1 MKIFID
7 SSAYIAYYNK
17 RDENHEKAKNFL
29 DKIKSKEISPIIF
42 YTSDYIFD
50 EVLTTIIALTG
61 RKDLAIKVGNAIFSS
76 KITKIIKV
84 DSKIFNEAWE
94 LFKKYKDKT
103 WSFTDC
109 TSFII
114 MKINNIKRAFT
125 FDEHY
130 KQAEYVTVP

>member
-50 EVLTTIIALTG
+50 EVLTTIITLTG
-61 RKDLAIKVGNAIFSS
+61 RKDLAIKVGNTILSS

-130 KQAEYVTVP
+130 KQAGYITIP

>member
-29 DKIKSKEISPIIF
+29 DKIRSKEISPIIF

-50 EVLTTIIALTG
+50 EVLTTIITLTG
-61 RKDLAIKVGNAIFSS
+61 RKDLAIKVGNAILSS

-130 KQAEYVTVP
+130 KQAGYVTVP

>member
-50 EVLTTIIALTG
+50 EVLTTIITLTG
-61 RKDLAIKVGNAIFSS
+61 RKDLAIKVGNAILSS

-130 KQAEYVTVP
+130 KQAGYVTVP

>member
-29 DKIKSKEISPIIF
+29 DKIRSKEISPIIF

-50 EVLTTIIALTG
+50 EVLTTIITLTG
-61 RKDLAIKVGNAIFSS
+61 RKDLAIKVGNTILSS

-103 WSFTDC
+103 WRFTDC

-130 KQAEYVTVP
+130 KQAGYITIP

>member
-61 RKDLAIKVGNAIFSS
+61 RKDLAIKVGNAILSS

-130 KQAEYVTVP
+130 KQVGYITIP

>member
-29 DKIKSKEISPIIF
+29 DKIRSKEISPIIF

-61 RKDLAIKVGNAIFSS
+61 RKDLAIKVGNTILSS

-130 KQAEYVTVP
+130 KQAGYITIP

>member
-29 DKIKSKEISPIIF
+29 DKIRSKEISPIIF

-50 EVLTTIIALTG
+50 EVLTTIITLTG
-61 RKDLAIKVGNAIFSS
+61 RKDLAIKVGNTILSS

-130 KQAEYVTVP
+130 KQAGYITIP

>member
-17 RDENHEKAKNFL
+17 RDENHKKAKNLL

-50 EVLTTIIALTG
+50 EVLTTIITLTG
-61 RKDLAIKVGNAIFSS
+61 RKDLAIKVGNAILSS

-130 KQAEYVTVP
+130 KQAGYVTVP